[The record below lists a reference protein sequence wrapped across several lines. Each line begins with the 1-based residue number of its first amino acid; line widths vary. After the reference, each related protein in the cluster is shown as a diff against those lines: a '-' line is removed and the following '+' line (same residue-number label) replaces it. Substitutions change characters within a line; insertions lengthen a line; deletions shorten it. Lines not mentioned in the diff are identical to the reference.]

1 MVRKHAYR
9 QEEDEEVEQSRVA
22 ARVAAAVAVAVAA
35 GKEKSAKIENSIV
48 LKSLL
53 LTQEI
58 IESRILKG
66 ISGANHSGL
75 CVRYLR
81 LV

>member
-1 MVRKHAYR
+1 MVRKHEYR

-48 LKSLL
+48 LIPS
-53 LTQEI
+53 I
-58 IESRILKG
+58 DSR
-66 ISGANHSGL
+66 NH
-75 CVRYLR
+75 RIQNT
-81 LV
+81 